1 MVIVL
6 PARGLKDV
14 YDSTRNL
21 QKFYLYVN
29 SLLNGKGGT
38 VVIHSKNPNLLER
51 FDQKVDKKLID
62 LISDGSMYHDLF
74 ERGYSDDA
82 HLVYRI
88 KPCAK
93 NKPWSTL
100 DFKTKTSTNKGR
112 DVPSY
117 VQLSVWLEN
126 LCAQPNRSFK
136 SANEGDMEFEN
147 GKQVFIKKDYGREPF
162 QESMT
167 IQAKSLRHA
176 TTQDLVRHCW
186 KTLKLNEYISAFTKI
201 RGGGSVYFGV
211 GEHKEE
217 KELWISALPRCTK
230 FVKLTTHA
238 RAEKW
243 NIWKDPNLRTKP
255 TLFYVAKGNKV
266 KTVEKATGEFWTE
279 AIHLTKEERVRFH
292 RGILER
298 VVDELKWV
306 GVEEPYD
313 PVQVF
318 FHDVAS
324 APTDHCVIEVK
335 VNYYH
340 GLCFHDKEGPESYRI
355 KGPGNPRTAPAPHR
369 IDFPEW
375 VESFNTK
382 AARQMKELSWKT
394 GVSILVL

>member
-6 PARGLKDV
+6 PARDLKDV

-82 HLVYRI
+82 HLVYRV

-100 DFKTKTSTNKGR
+100 DFKTKTSTSKGR

-126 LCAQPNRSFK
+126 LCAQPNRNFK
-136 SANEGDMEFEN
+136 SADEDDVEFEN

-176 TTQDLVRHCW
+176 TTQDLVIHCW

-201 RGGGSVYFGV
+201 R
-211 GEHKEE
+211 
-217 KELWISALPRCTK
+217 A
-230 FVKLTTHA
+230 
-238 RAEKW
+238 
-243 NIWKDPNLRTKP
+243 
-255 TLFYVAKGNKV
+255 
-266 KTVEKATGEFWTE
+266 
-279 AIHLTKEERVRFH
+279 
-292 RGILER
+292 
-298 VVDELKWV
+298 VV
-306 GVEEPYD
+306 PY
-313 PVQVF
+313 
-318 FHDVAS
+318 
-324 APTDHCVIEVK
+324 
-335 VNYYH
+335 
-340 GLCFHDKEGPESYRI
+340 
-355 KGPGNPRTAPAPHR
+355 
-369 IDFPEW
+369 
-375 VESFNTK
+375 
-382 AARQMKELSWKT
+382 
-394 GVSILVL
+394 ILV